1 MLGLVNQVV
10 IESGLGQ
17 PVSCRPDGSQ
27 LFGGRAPRQH
37 LRFKA
42 SNDFAVETAMV
53 DAGRGLQSLVH
64 LVGNALESQV
74 GWHWLATVVGVD
86 TIMVPF
92 WNLSALKR

>member
-1 MLGLVNQVV
+1 MEMG
-10 IESGLGQ
+10 G
-17 PVSCRPDGSQ
+17 PVLRTSRPDVSQ

-53 DAGRGLQSLVH
+53 DAGRCLQALVH

-74 GWHWLATVVGVD
+74 GSIIQTFSDPQRVDKIGKSVTRLALHSTVLA
-86 TIMVPF
+86 M
-92 WNLSALKR
+92 R

>member
-1 MLGLVNQVV
+1 MIEPGLD
-10 IESGLGQ
+10 Q
-17 PVSCRPDGSQ
+17 PVSCPPDGSQ

-53 DAGRGLQSLVH
+53 DAGRGFLALVH

-74 GWHWLATVVGVD
+74 GWHWMTTAIWVNTTMELFL
-86 TIMVPF
+86 IRI
-92 WNLSALKR
+92 ALMR